1 MAKTSRR
8 SNKEQTIL
16 DAAERVFH
24 RHGFA
29 NAKMEW
35 VGEEAGISKASV
47 YFYFESKENLYMA
60 IVYRAL
66 SLLNDLMYAS
76 IQQNK
81 QESGLNS
88 VLALMN
94 TYFDFSQRYPLYTEA
109 MLDYTALIRSTASG
123 NNEDK
128 LSEALKTSVYFMRL
142 KDIHNIPVSIVVQE
156 IKRGMDDGSIHGK
169 RQPEMLYLSAWAM
182 VLGYL
187 KLTNLAGRR
196 HSLHTVQLD
205 EWKEYLI
212 NLIKYTLINPV

>member
-1 MAKTSRR
+1 
-8 SNKEQTIL
+8 
-16 DAAERVFH
+16 
-24 RHGFA
+24 
-29 NAKMEW
+29 
-35 VGEEAGISKASV
+35 
-47 YFYFESKENLYMA
+47 MA

-156 IKRGMDDGSIHGK
+156 IKRGMEDASIHGK

>member
-1 MAKTSRR
+1 MVKTSRR
-8 SNKEQTIL
+8 SNKEHNIL

-24 RHGFA
+24 RHGFT

-35 VGEEAGISKASV
+35 VGEEAGMSKASV

-66 SLLNDLMYAS
+66 SLLNDLMYAA

-81 QESGLNS
+81 SENGLNS
-88 VLALMN
+88 VVALMN
-94 TYFDFSQRYPLYTEA
+94 TYFDFSQKYPLYTEA
-109 MLDYTALIRSTASG
+109 MLDYTAVIRSTSAG

-128 LSEALKTSVYFMRL
+128 LSDALKGSVYFMRL

-156 IKRGMDDGSIHGK
+156 IKRGMEDGSIHDNRK
-169 RQPEMLYLSAWAM
+169 PEMLYLSAWAM

-187 KLTNLAGRR
+187 KLTNLAGRK

-212 NLIKYTLINPV
+212 ALIKHTLIHPV